1 MYKSILIATDGSKY
15 AQKAGQHAIELAN
28 LMSANITVL
37 SVIENVYLQT
47 ITADDLIEKME
58 NAMKKEGQENLD
70 NFVKQLEINQCQ
82 GTCKN
87 INLKSELKIGNPAE
101 TILNTIEEE
110 NIDLLIVGNSGK
122 HGLNRFLLGSVA
134 EKVVRSAKCPVLVVR

>member
-1 MYKSILIATDGSKY
+1 
-15 AQKAGQHAIELAN
+15 
-28 LMSANITVL
+28 L

-58 NAMKKEGQENLD
+58 DAMKKEGQENLD

-122 HGLNRFLLGSVA
+122 HGLDRFLLGSVA
-134 EKVVRSAKCPVLVVR
+134 EKVIRSAKCPVLVVR